1 MIINI
6 SNRGIAM
13 NQLWN
18 FGMAG
23 EWCLVYREEFLM
35 DNPEM
40 ADVVESAGPVFYR
53 AYIPSLMLCVH
64 KPMA

>member
-1 MIINI
+1 
-6 SNRGIAM
+6 M